1 MFSTREELIDI
12 LQHDNNLEKF
22 NNMTVKF
29 RNEKS
34 ISGYEWNVVK
44 SALQKY
50 IRRNNVDMAIKMA
63 MEMYCF
69 DFIDNGKRIITNGLH
84 RLQIIFLEDIG
95 CGNLYLWPELCD
107 WFDIIYR
114 EREKDDANRNRK
126 IEIEY
131 LTRIIINLCKSR
143 KIRCGSYMNAICQL
157 TTEDRGKI
165 KYCQYTETVYCGDP
179 ILLQELLIKYLDEK
193 SWKSIVVLKEYLNI
207 IDLNKRQSK
216 SKLQNELNKILNN
229 YFTFMEC
236 CNKWKKNVGHLRDA
250 YLLYFVQLCHYLY
263 GGDEL
268 QLYET
273 DVCNQWDEN
282 KIGKIQLDDFVYD
295 KHVRLSKDDSNKY
308 FINVSSYVE
317 PRSQDVALPNE
328 FITIYKWFKGDRKNV
343 LEIERNKN
351 TLKSKKLKIWKFPEK
366 ESQLDFICRAQLVT
380 SYSKTDTYYAKGIEK
395 DVNQLWLIKGP
406 YIERTQLDEFLKFQK
421 IKKERKL
428 PFIICFS
435 RKMIVDLWP
444 EHPGI
449 GVRHKLKE
457 NEEAYFIFCKSVIPE
472 SELSFEYRS
481 SKKWEK
487 TKVVKLKEFSVNVFK
502 LNNMQMVYYLKNIAF
517 RLEYNIGDMADRNFI
532 VSGNIVYSV
541 DESATK
547 SNICLK
553 TQLGESKYSYI
564 KEYFEKVKNK
574 LDIVSRNTLEKVFN

>member
-1 MFSTREELIDI
+1 M
-12 LQHDNNLEKF
+12 K
-22 NNMTVKF
+22 V
-29 RNEKS
+29 
-34 ISGYEWNVVK
+34 
-44 SALQKY
+44 
-50 IRRNNVDMAIKMA
+50 
-63 MEMYCF
+63 
-69 DFIDNGKRIITNGLH
+69 
-84 RLQIIFLEDIG
+84 
-95 CGNLYLWPELCD
+95 
-107 WFDIIYR
+107 
-114 EREKDDANRNRK
+114 
-126 IEIEY
+126 
-131 LTRIIINLCKSR
+131 SR
-143 KIRCGSYMNAICQL
+143 KRKPIR
-157 TTEDRGKI
+157 
-165 KYCQYTETVYCGDP
+165 
-179 ILLQELLIKYLDEK
+179 
-193 SWKSIVVLKEYLNI
+193 
-207 IDLNKRQSK
+207 
-216 SKLQNELNKILNN
+216 
-229 YFTFMEC
+229 
-236 CNKWKKNVGHLRDA
+236 
-250 YLLYFVQLCHYLY
+250 
-263 GGDEL
+263 
-268 QLYET
+268 
-273 DVCNQWDEN
+273 
-282 KIGKIQLDDFVYD
+282 
-295 KHVRLSKDDSNKY
+295 
-308 FINVSSYVE
+308 
-317 PRSQDVALPNE
+317 
-328 FITIYKWFKGDRKNV
+328 
-343 LEIERNKN
+343 
-351 TLKSKKLKIWKFPEK
+351 
-366 ESQLDFICRAQLVT
+366 FICRAQLVT

-406 YIERTQLDEFLKFQK
+406 YIERTQIDEFLKFQK